1 MPVAAFTSLG
11 NNAKD
16 LLYGSAKAGKYQYDK
31 VLNVSSKTADGVEF
45 TVNAVG
51 KDDKL
56 DMALK
61 GAYAANKYNV
71 TATLAQSG
79 KLAVAVAYKELVP
92 GLTLGLTGNVPDTDS
107 AKLGIDYTGV
117 PHLLVKS
124 SVSLTAA
131 PKVDVAVT
139 SGLNDVTVGGEVSY
153 DAAKSAITKWTV
165 GVGYTASDYQAA
177 LLYNDAQKGGC
188 LVVTVQH
195 DSALRSPACS
205 TACCWPSCGL
215 QGHQVDRCTRWPAHF
230 RPAMYAA
237 DLYCALVT
245 CLPATATAL
254 LSHRVTADTTIGAE
268 VVRDLAANTTS
279 FAAGLSKQQAGGALT
294 KLKLD
299 NAGIVSV
306 LYEQVSAESLASI
319 QCTVT

>member
-1 MPVAAFTSLG
+1 MPVAAFASLG

-16 LLYGSAKAGKYQYDK
+16 LLYGTAKAGKYQYDK

-56 DMALK
+56 EMALK
-61 GAYAANKYNV
+61 GAYAANKYSV

-79 KLAVAVAYKELVP
+79 KLAVAVGYKELVP

-107 AKLGIDYTGV
+107 AKLGIDYSGV

-177 LLYNDAQKGGC
+177 LLYNDAQK
-188 LVVTVQH
+188 
-195 DSALRSPACS
+195 
-205 TACCWPSCGL
+205 
-215 QGHQVDRCTRWPAHF
+215 
-230 RPAMYAA
+230 
-237 DLYCALVT
+237 
-245 CLPATATAL
+245 ATAL

-306 LYEQVSAESLASI
+306 LYEQDLKARTKLAVSGQFNALDLNQAPKFGFGYAISY
-319 QCTVT
+319 